1 MGGIITRVN
10 KNKKLRNIKIDDRPV
25 IKIGY
30 CRSWGYNR
38 YALAIVDKIEQNY
51 PNVF

>member
-1 MGGIITRVN
+1 MN
-10 KNKKLRNIKIDDRPV
+10 KNRKKRNAIVDERPL

-38 YALAIVDKIEQNY
+38 IALSIVDKIEQNY